1 MLIGIFGDS
10 FGVKKIDEAFESWVT
25 LLENNFE
32 IINHCECGVGEY
44 KIMKQLLSCDLSKFD
59 HIIITHTSASRVFVN
74 YNPIHKN
81 SRDHKNCDIIYAD
94 ISNRDDE
101 FSHACQLYFKHIFDM
116 TYAIDVHNLI
126 CEKIDNLI
134 RDKNV
139 THITHFDY
147 DDLYAFPD
155 MINFYKL
162 FLKNKGDVNHYN
174 QFGNNEIYKTLK
186 SRLCE
191 Y

>member
-1 MLIGIFGDS
+1 
-10 FGVKKIDEAFESWVT
+10 
-25 LLENNFE
+25 
-32 IINHCECGVGEY
+32 
-44 KIMKQLLSCDLSKFD
+44 
-59 HIIITHTSASRVFVN
+59 
-74 YNPIHKN
+74 
-81 SRDHKNCDIIYAD
+81 
-94 ISNRDDE
+94 
-101 FSHACQLYFKHIFDM
+101 M

-162 FLKNKGDVNHYN
+162 FLINKGDVNHYN